1 MTWLDDNAWT
11 LFKQKHK
18 DTIPHSHEI
27 IIGDNTYKPWS
38 LSSTLISYK
47 VNVNINSK
55 LFIFLHSEGTGHI
68 TPEVTYQFTAL
79 CRYTSLTYWFNA
91 PSPYS
96 DLKVAQSV
104 ILVLGKTPM
113 GMGMGGNGKKFVN
126 CMGMGFRFWD
136 FMGMGK
142 KWREWEE
149 GMGMRRA
156 IPAHLYSKPHLHVGA
171 GKGHKID
178 NRMQSV
184 LGSSN
189 TECPI
194 IKITR
199 CIS

>member
-68 TPEVTYQFTAL
+68 TPEVTDQFTAL

-113 GMGMGGNGKKFVN
+113 GMD
-126 CMGMGFRFWD
+126 WE
-136 FMGMGK
+136 GMGK
-142 KWREWEE
+142 NSWTAWEWDLDFEISWEWERTDGNGRREWECE
-149 GMGMRRA
+149 G
-156 IPAHLYSKPHLHVGA
+156 PFLH
-171 GKGHKID
+171 IYIR
-178 NRMQSV
+178 NRIF
-184 LGSSN
+184 
-189 TECPI
+189 T
-194 IKITR
+194 
-199 CIS
+199 